1 MKNSLSFTERSELIR
16 HLRLKREMRLR
27 EMKKTPVGYRR
38 LIRIENDRQE
48 LEALPEL
55 LQPWQLADFTAL
67 DPAWQI
73 LAGQKSIPPFQR
85 AWIERPRGHSKTS
98 DMALQLGWIL
108 LFGRPHLIGFAAA
121 ADTDQAALIHEALF
135 RLAQWNDWIFHPL
148 EFQKDLVRNTE
159 SGSRLKIISSDVGSS
174 YGVLPDFIICDELC
188 HWQKPDL
195 WYSLLSSAAKKP
207 DCLLAVLTNAGVGR
221 DWQWDIREMAQESDR
236 WYFSSLDGPQAP
248 WIKTEWLEEQ
258 RRMLPDPVYRR
269 LWLNQWQHS
278 DGEFLTLAEAEAC
291 RDESL
296 TPQTHGQPHY
306 SYIAAIDYAEKHDLT
321 VGVLLHWEH
330 NRLIVDRMDVRKPTP
345 ERPTRVQWVDDWI
358 AMIVENFHRVTF
370 ILDEYQMVGTIQR
383 YESKYDVLRFNF
395 AAGQGNHALAIA
407 LRRVILQRQIAW
419 YPGCGQIENI
429 DSRDDLETELASLL
443 LKQQPSGRCRID
455 HYPDGLHHDD
465 RSFALGAAV
474 LHALDSC
481 GVAEWLEIDHS
492 PGLW

>member
-1 MKNSLSFTERSELIR
+1 MNRRAMTKSPAAF
-16 HLRLKREMRLR
+16 
-27 EMKKTPVGYRR
+27 RR
-38 LIRIENDRQE
+38 LIRIENDQQE
-48 LEALPEL
+48 LQPLPEL
-55 LQPWQLADFTAL
+55 LESWQVTDFAAL
-67 DPAWQI
+67 DPAWRK
-73 LAGQKSIPPFQR
+73 LAGHDVDPPYQR

-98 DMALQLGWIL
+98 DMALQLAWIL
-108 LFGRPHLIGFAAA
+108 LFGRPELIGFAAA
-121 ADTDQAALIHEALF
+121 ADADQAALIREAIH
-135 RLAQWNDWIFHPL
+135 RLAQWNDFLFRPL
-148 EFQKDLVRNTE
+148 EFQRELVRNTAN
-159 SGSRLKIISSDVGSS
+159 GGRLKIIASDVGSS

-188 HWQKPDL
+188 HWEKPDL
-195 WYSLLSSAAKKP
+195 WHSLLSSAAKKP

-221 DWQWDIREMAQESDR
+221 DWQWDIREMAQESGH
-236 WYFSSLDGPQAP
+236 WYFTSLDGPQAS
-248 WIKTEWLEEQ
+248 WIKSEWLEEQ
-258 RRMLPDPVYRR
+258 RHMLPDPVYRR

-296 TPQTHGQPHY
+296 TPQTHGQPHC

-321 VGVLLHWEH
+321 VGVLIHWEH
-330 NRLIVDRMDVRKPTP
+330 NRLIVDRMDVRKPSP
-345 ERPTRVQWVDDWI
+345 ERPTRVHWVDDWI

-383 YESKYDVLRFNF
+383 YESQYDVLRFNF

-419 YPGCGQIENI
+419 YPGCGQIEKV
-429 DSRDDLETELASLL
+429 DVRDDLETELASLL

-455 HYPDGLHHDD
+455 HLPDGLHHDD

-474 LHALDSC
+474 LHALDSG
-481 GVAEWLEIDHS
+481 GVAEWLEIDNS